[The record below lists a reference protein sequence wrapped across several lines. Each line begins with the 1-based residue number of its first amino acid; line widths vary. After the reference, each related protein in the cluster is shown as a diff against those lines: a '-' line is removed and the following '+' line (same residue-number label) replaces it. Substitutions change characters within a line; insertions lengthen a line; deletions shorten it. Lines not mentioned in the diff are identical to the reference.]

1 MFKKYCKWGWEVVVV
16 LGLLAGL
23 WTSCVSSTPLF
34 VWLSE
39 RGVIVNII
47 PWVFICVALVVH
59 YLVHKPN
66 LGAELIELIQSRGKS
81 PFIYFCTIIV
91 FLMMFCKGCNDSCR
105 LAKYDQREKDGEMP
119 LSSPEFLDTNSIAA
133 INGVEI
139 FKNDPWALGV
149 QAEAY
154 QSRKCHRLANYFF
167 HMAEQGEITSTL
179 DNKTMW
185 RSLRPEYAV
194 SLFAANQTTKAVGE
208 LNMILCD
215 VSNSIVNPHFE
226 AGRFIMRGNKLCP
239 DVQQR
244 IGVLRSSYPDETEQ
258 FNRDLEDI
266 LNRKN

>member
-66 LGAELIELIQSRGKS
+66 LGAELIELIQSRGRS

-105 LAKYDQREKDGEMP
+105 LAKYEQREKDGEMP
-119 LSSPEFLDTNSIAA
+119 HGSNASSPCA
-133 INGVEI
+133 
-139 FKNDPWALGV
+139 
-149 QAEAY
+149 
-154 QSRKCHRLANYFF
+154 R
-167 HMAEQGEITSTL
+167 
-179 DNKTMW
+179 
-185 RSLRPEYAV
+185 
-194 SLFAANQTTKAVGE
+194 
-208 LNMILCD
+208 
-215 VSNSIVNPHFE
+215 
-226 AGRFIMRGNKLCP
+226 
-239 DVQQR
+239 
-244 IGVLRSSYPDETEQ
+244 
-258 FNRDLEDI
+258 
-266 LNRKN
+266 